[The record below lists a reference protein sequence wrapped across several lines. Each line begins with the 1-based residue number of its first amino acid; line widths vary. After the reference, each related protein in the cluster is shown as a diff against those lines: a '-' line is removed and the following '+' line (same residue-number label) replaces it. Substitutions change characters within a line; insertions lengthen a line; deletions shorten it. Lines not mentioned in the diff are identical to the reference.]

1 MKAPETN
8 QARSFAGNF
17 VRSCAKLLPA
27 LGFISLIAATGP
39 VHGHYRE
46 SPFAEGAAGNP
57 GTAPKPALG
66 QFELNLDHHLAQ
78 MEPVLERYG
87 YPAIFLAILV
97 EGVGLLAPGQTLL
110 VVGAI
115 AAAKGEFNIAWV
127 LACALVAAVL
137 GNSLGYLLGRWCGR
151 PLLGKL
157 KVSKKHLRR
166 VEGYF
171 TRHGKWVVLIARF
184 VDGLRQLN
192 GVVAGMMKMPWKVF
206 TVFNILGAVLWT
218 GTWGLGAYFL
228 DKDIAAMNLA
238 MHRIYPWAV
247 ALSLLIFLALM
258 VYLLRDR
265 QAGENRQ

>member
-1 MKAPETN
+1 MKDPETN
-8 QARSFAGNF
+8 PARLFAGNF
-17 VRSCAKLLPA
+17 MRSYAKLLPA
-27 LGFISLIAATGP
+27 LGFISLIAVAGP
-39 VHGHYRE
+39 VYGHHRE
-46 SPFAEGAAGNP
+46 SSTAEGAAGNP
-57 GTAPKPALG
+57 GTGAKPALG
-66 QFELNLDHHLAQ
+66 RFELNLEHHLAQ
-78 MEPVLERYG
+78 MEPVLKRYG
-87 YPAIFLAILV
+87 YPAIFLTILV

-115 AAAKGEFNIAWV
+115 AAARGEFKIAWV
-127 LACALVAAVL
+127 LACALVASVL

-166 VEGYF
+166 MEGYF

-192 GVVAGMMKMPWKVF
+192 GVVAGMMKMPWRVF

-238 MHRIYPWAV
+238 MRRIYPWAV
-247 ALSLLIFLALM
+247 SLSLLIFLALM
-258 VYLLRDR
+258 VK
-265 QAGENRQ
+265 NVTS